1 MIFLLLWIS
10 IPSVLNEII
19 FKIYFICKNHKTVYF
34 FQAIKY
40 IEDSMFTLLC
50 ICLGNGIG
58 SEFSPGIQVEAAT
71 GGKHHG
77 EKMEVWGFMS

>member
-1 MIFLLLWIS
+1 
-10 IPSVLNEII
+10 
-19 FKIYFICKNHKTVYF
+19 
-34 FQAIKY
+34 
-40 IEDSMFTLLC
+40 MFTLLC

-77 EKMEVWGFMS
+77 EI